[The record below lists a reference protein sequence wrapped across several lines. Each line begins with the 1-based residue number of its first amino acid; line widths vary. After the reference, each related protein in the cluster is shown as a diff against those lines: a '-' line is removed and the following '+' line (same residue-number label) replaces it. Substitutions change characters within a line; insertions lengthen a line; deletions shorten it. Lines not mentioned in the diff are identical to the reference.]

1 MKNDKVILSKDE
13 MYAYDPK
20 YGKRYVAV
28 PAPNKFNVKGARA
41 CACWECSVKTG
52 GRLCKSF
59 PCNPDSVS
67 KPCREDGQKMIW
79 IRKQPEIQK

>member
-28 PAPNKFNVKGARA
+28 PAPTKFNVKGARA
-41 CACWECSVKTG
+41 CSCWECSVKTG
-52 GRLCKSF
+52 GRLCKSL
-59 PCNPDSVS
+59 PCHPDSVS
-67 KPCREDGQKMIW
+67 KPCREDGLQMIW
-79 IRKQPEIQK
+79 ILKNTEIQK